1 MKNLCKHNVSV
12 KHCKVCKKVKES
24 GGMSKE
30 QIQNWR
36 DVLVAT
42 FGIYARIMPV
52 SEIVAYKKKMEQE
65 IDKLAKEVVPLL

>member
-1 MKNLCKHNVSV
+1 
-12 KHCKVCKKVKES
+12 
-24 GGMSKE
+24 MSKE

>member
-1 MKNLCKHNVSV
+1 
-12 KHCKVCKKVKES
+12 VCKKVKES